1 MLRCFHK
8 SFEKASILES
18 CHLFQLIIFQLII
31 LNPQVMPLPKE
42 DFIKNFLKKDR
53 KLILD
58 DVHHKPGK
66 GYVES
71 DAKIIADF
79 TEYNP
84 LHNGHLHCMMEAKRM
99 VPEGIFTAIVPG
111 PLERS
116 GRGLPYII
124 TRYARAQ
131 AAVELGADVVVEG
144 PPMGIMGS
152 GQYSLC
158 LSKMFQALDA
168 DHIPRGYKPFPG
180 FEDILE
186 RIKEGRAVVPK
197 PYRIVDL
204 ESKEVLLKGKLDED
218 NYVIVSFS
226 KSLNKIG
233 FDFKDKFIFIKRIK
247 GVSGTKIRE
256 AIQSSHLESVK
267 EMLPGETIEILKEEL
282 AHDRAPLDQTRDVPG
297 ILERVNESPPWDIK
311 SLALIDER
319 TTESFMEN
327 RPFNS
332 LEDISSSIS
341 RGFSRHH
348 KNRVL
353 SSLEAGIF
361 KEVVHKYIENYPQ
374 TIRILNYKNK
384 DILKEFKK
392 RIPHR
397 RLEICQW
404 KKEIF

>member
-1 MLRCFHK
+1 MK
-8 SFEKASILES
+8 
-18 CHLFQLIIFQLII
+18 
-31 LNPQVMPLPKE
+31 KE
-42 DFIKNFLKKDR
+42 DFVKNILKRDR

-58 DVHHKPGK
+58 DAHQEQGK
-66 GYVES
+66 RYVES
-71 DAKIIADF
+71 DTKLIADF

-84 LHNGHLHCMMEAKRM
+84 LHNGHLHCMMEAKRI
-99 VPEGIFTAIVPG
+99 VPDGIFTAIVPG

-116 GRGLPYII
+116 GRGVPYIL

-158 LSKMFQALDA
+158 LAKMFQALDV

-180 FEDILE
+180 FENILH
-186 RIKEGRAVVPK
+186 RIEKGRAVVPK
-197 PYRIVDL
+197 PYKIVDL

-233 FDFKDKFIFIKRIK
+233 FDFKNKFIFIKRIG
-247 GVSGTKIRE
+247 GVSGTEIRD
-256 AIQSSHLESVK
+256 AIGSSHFESVQD
-267 EMLPGETIEILKEEL
+267 MLPGQTIEILKGEMARE
-282 AHDRAPLDQTRDVPG
+282 RAPLDQTRDVLG
-297 ILERVNESPPWDIK
+297 ILERVNESSSGDIK
-311 SLALIDER
+311 SLALVDER
-319 TTESFMEN
+319 TAEAFMEN
-327 RPFNS
+327 RPFNN
-332 LEDISSSIS
+332 LDEISSSIS

-361 KEVVHKYIENYPQ
+361 KEVIHRYIENYPQ
-374 TIRILNYKNK
+374 IIRILNYKNK
-384 DILKEFKK
+384 DILKKFKK

-397 RLEICQW
+397 RLEICQ
-404 KKEIF
+404 

>member
-1 MLRCFHK
+1 V
-8 SFEKASILES
+8 I
-18 CHLFQLIIFQLII
+18 
-31 LNPQVMPLPKE
+31 PLPKE
-42 DFIKNFLKKDR
+42 DFVKNFLKKDR

-58 DVHHKPGK
+58 DVRHKPGK

-233 FDFKDKFIFIKRIK
+233 FDFKDKFIFIKRIE

-256 AIQSSHLESVK
+256 AIQSSHIESVK
-267 EMLPGETIEILKEEL
+267 EMLPGETIEILKGEM
-282 AHDRAPLDQTRDVPG
+282 AHDRAPLDQTRDAPG
-297 ILERVNESPPWDIK
+297 ILERVNESSPWDIK

-319 TTESFMEN
+319 TTEAFMEN
-327 RPFNS
+327 RPFDS

-361 KEVVHKYIENYPQ
+361 KEVVHRYIENYPQ
-374 TIRILNYKNK
+374 TIRILNYKNR

-397 RLEICQW
+397 RLEICQ
-404 KKEIF
+404 

>member
-1 MLRCFHK
+1 MITL
-8 SFEKASILES
+8 
-18 CHLFQLIIFQLII
+18 Q
-31 LNPQVMPLPKE
+31 KE
-42 DFIKNFLKKDR
+42 DFVKNFLKKDR

-58 DVHHKPGK
+58 DAQLKPGR
-66 GYVES
+66 GAVES
-71 DAKIIADF
+71 DTKIIADF

-84 LHNGHLHCMMEAKRM
+84 LHNGHLHCMVEAKKK
-99 VPEGIFTAIVPG
+99 VPGGIFTAIVPG

-124 TRYARAQ
+124 TRHARAQ
-131 AAVELGADVVVEG
+131 AAIELGADIVVEG

-158 LSKMFQALDA
+158 LARMFQALDT
-168 DHIPRGYKPFPG
+168 DYIPRGYRPFPG
-180 FEDILE
+180 FEDILH
-186 RIKEGRAVVPK
+186 RIGEGRAVVPR

-204 ESKEVLLKGKLDED
+204 ESKQVLLKGKLDED

-226 KSLNKIG
+226 KSLNKVG
-233 FDFKDKFIFIKRIK
+233 FDFKDKFIFIKRIE
-247 GVSGTKIRE
+247 GVSGSKIRD
-256 AIQSSHLESVK
+256 AIQSSHIESVG
-267 EMLPGETIEILKEEL
+267 EMLPVETMEILKGEMADE
-282 AHDRAPLDQTRDVPG
+282 RAPLDQIRDVQT
-297 ILERVNESPPWDIK
+297 ILRRVNENSLRDIK
-311 SLALIDER
+311 SLTLIDER
-319 TTESFMEN
+319 TAEAFREN
-327 RPFNS
+327 RPFNN
-332 LEDISSSIS
+332 LEEISSSIS

-397 RLEICQW
+397 RLEICQ
-404 KKEIF
+404 